1 MFGAL
6 AVAAIVAGFTGWA
19 IGSGDGRTD
28 GSDDDVVLA
37 DPGVDVAP
45 PSIGTNAAVQGEA
58 LPDVELST
66 LQGASLRTS
75 DLVGHPLVINVWY
88 STCIPCRKE
97 LPAFAEVHQEV
108 GDRVRFVGVNTLPP
122 SSTEENFARD
132 RGVQYELLY
141 DTRGDFVTA
150 AGIVTA
156 PVTLFVTADGTI
168 VRQTGELTA
177 DRLRQLVA
185 EYLT

>member
-19 IGSGDGRTD
+19 IGSGN
-28 GSDDDVVLA
+28 GSSDDVVLA

-66 LQGASLRTS
+66 LEGAPLRTTE
-75 DLVGHPLVINVWY
+75 LLGQPLVINIWY

-97 LPAFAEVHQEV
+97 LPAFAEVHREV
-108 GDRVRFVGVNTLPP
+108 GDRIRFVGVNTLPP
-122 SSTEENFARD
+122 STTEDRFARD

-150 AGIVTA
+150 AGVVTA

-177 DRLRQLVA
+177 DRLRALVA
-185 EYLT
+185 EYLA